1 MASTVVSLGGES
13 GSSEVMEG
21 IRLHASDIPGAELSQ
36 PFEKHPLAALR
47 WWLLCRGI
55 KVSNSLRKKDVI
67 DK

>member
-21 IRLHASDIPGAELSQ
+21 IPLDASDIPGAELSQ

-55 KVSNSLRKKDVI
+55 AKFLI
-67 DK
+67 L